1 MEERILYNSKYNTGD
16 TVICIINSRSTLT
29 VGKEYQV
36 MDVYGHSSTDI
47 QDVYEKYGNELT
59 LVIKNDDGVV
69 TWYDHMRFVPKN
81 EFREHIIND
90 ILKK

>member
-1 MEERILYNSKYNTGD
+1 MEEQGKYYAKYKPGQS
-16 TVICIINSRSTLT
+16 VVCIINSRANLT
-29 VGKEYQV
+29 VGKEYEI
-36 MDVYGHSSTDI
+36 MDIYGHSSTDN

-59 LVIKNDDGVV
+59 LVIKNDDNVP

-81 EFREHIIND
+81 EFRQHIINE